1 MKVLQPLCNFFE
13 AIQDDVRISIT
24 HIGIYAALLHYRA
37 MHNMQNP
44 VYAFS
49 HEIMALAKIASNF
62 TYYKCIRELSE
73 YGYINY
79 VPSYKKTK
87 ASRIYF
93 LEW

>member
-1 MKVLQPLCNFFE
+1 MKVLQPLCNFFK
-13 AIQDDVRISIT
+13 AVQDDGRISVT

-37 MHNMQNP
+37 RRNMQNP
-44 VYAFS
+44 VCAFS
-49 HEIMALAKIASNF
+49 HEIMALAKIASSF

-79 VPSYKKTK
+79 IPSYKKTK

-93 LEW
+93 LEG